1 MQLKIF
7 FYFELLSLIVC
18 LMTFYKLRH
27 TYLKW
32 FLPYLLFIVLYEY
45 GCIVKWS
52 FFFINKSNH
61 WLANI
66 VTIVEISFFSAL
78 YFHYIKS
85 KKTKKIILW
94 GYLLY
99 LVGLIVNFL
108 FFQSFSQFNTIT
120 YRIGTLL
127 IVTWVLLYFQELMA
141 ETSDRP
147 LIRQPMFWISVGL
160 LFFYLGF
167 FFYLSAFDF
176 VAHNSLEKY
185 KQLYKIIRY
194 TIIIQLYILFSIG
207 FLCTPKRRR

>member
-1 MQLKIF
+1 MPLKIY
-7 FYFELLSLIVC
+7 FYFEFLSLVVC

-45 GCIVKWS
+45 GGIVKWQ

-66 VTIVEISFFSAL
+66 VTIIEISFFSAL
-78 YFHYIKS
+78 YFNYIKS
-85 KKTKKIILW
+85 EKTKKIILW
-94 GYLLY
+94 GFLIYLA
-99 LVGLIVNFL
+99 GLIINFS
-108 FFQSFSQFNTIT
+108 FIQSFSKFNTIT
-120 YRIGTLL
+120 YRIGSLL
-127 IVTWVLLYFQELMA
+127 IVTWVLLYFKELMA
-141 ETSDRP
+141 DISDQP

-176 VAHNSLEKY
+176 VADNSITKY

-194 TIIIQLYILFSIG
+194 TIIIQLYLLFSIG
-207 FLCTPKRRR
+207 FLCTPKRKK